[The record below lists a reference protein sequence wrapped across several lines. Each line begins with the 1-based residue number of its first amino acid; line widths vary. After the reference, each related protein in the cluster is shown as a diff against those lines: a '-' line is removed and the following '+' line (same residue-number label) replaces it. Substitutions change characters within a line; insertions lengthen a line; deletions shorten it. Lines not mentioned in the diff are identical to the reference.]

1 MTNGTYERTALGQ
14 LPPGSL
20 PATTVREQMMQRDA
34 AVARAMRT
42 LEALATGVATSFA
55 KLTDLTH
62 PHARTAPLAPS
73 STLGPELYPSFGL
86 VAEINRVSDQLRL
99 VQAAVDR
106 VRRRAVRRQG
116 KPSKGSA
123 AITRTLLMEQPL
135 QGPKERGRA
144 AGPATTRHT

>member
-14 LPPGSL
+14 LPPGPL

-34 AVARAMRT
+34 AVAQAMRT

-73 STLGPELYPSFGL
+73 STLAPELYSSFG
-86 VAEINRVSDQLRL
+86 VAAEIDRVCDQLRL
-99 VQAAVDR
+99 LQAAVDR
-106 VRRRAVRRQG
+106 VRRRAARRSA
-116 KPSKGSA
+116 KAPKTAA
-123 AITRTLLMEQPL
+123 AIPLTLLVERSV
-135 QGPKERGRA
+135 QGPDGRRA
-144 AGPATTRHT
+144 AAKEAMTRHV